1 MDTAGKLATMGLV
14 GMLSEMK
21 NPLTSIKLC
30 IDLIESGDGDREEY
44 LAMIKKNAGTLE
56 KDILEMCNYFNE
68 GRFSI
73 KIEDENE

>member
-1 MDTAGKLATMGLV
+1 MDTAGKLATMGFV

-21 NPLTSIKLC
+21 NPLTSIRLC
-30 IDLIESGDGDREEY
+30 IDLLESGGQPGEDY
-44 LAMIKKNAGTLE
+44 MSIIKKNAAVLE
-56 KDILEMCNYFNE
+56 KDIVEMCNYFND